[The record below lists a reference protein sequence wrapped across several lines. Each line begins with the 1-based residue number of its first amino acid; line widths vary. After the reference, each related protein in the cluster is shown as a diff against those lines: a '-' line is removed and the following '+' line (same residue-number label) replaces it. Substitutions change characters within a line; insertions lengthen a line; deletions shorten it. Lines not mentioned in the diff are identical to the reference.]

1 MYMHRLLIRAT
12 APPMVGNQ
20 LFGERPNHTLVR
32 TSVVTACI
40 SWGGIALVATRHH
53 WYLVLYPTAP
63 AQEAA
68 HGQ

>member
-1 MYMHRLLIRAT
+1 MHRLLIRAT
-12 APPMVGNQ
+12 APPVVGRQ
-20 LFGERPNHTLVR
+20 IVGERLDHTPVR

-40 SWGGIALVATRHH
+40 GWGGIALVATRHH